1 MRLTAQDPAHGLRP
15 TPGRLTRWRPAP
27 IGGVRL
33 DSHCYEGYL
42 FPPYY
47 DALMAKIIVA
57 GADRAAALAL
67 AAEAV
72 RRLEVEGPTTN
83 RELLSRL
90 IAHPDVATNIITT
103 RWLEEQFDEGR
114 LP

>member
-1 MRLTAQDPAHGLRP
+1 M
-15 TPGRLTRWRPAP
+15 
-27 IGGVRL
+27 RL

-57 GADRAAALAL
+57 GANRAAALAL

-72 RRLEVEGPTTN
+72 RRFEVEGPTTN
-83 RELLSRL
+83 RGLLAQL
-90 IAHPDVATNIITT
+90 VAHPDVAANVITT